1 MASRNEVLGTASIRC
16 EWPGCGKLWSTWRQF
31 ANHRRIHDVSD
42 LREPVMASLVEYRG
56 PGAGARQIRAQVEIR
71 GQFVHSL
78 GFVEGVYNR
87 DQASDDGF
95 DMGDC
100 NDHDDDSHDFEP
112 GSPSV
117 SNSLVLMGRRSL
129 GEGGCPDDYQNN
141 ILTYKKVIE
150 RVGKSQASGFNDSES
165 ESALALSVPPVT
177 TNESDLDFLQPQ
189 AEMTAS
195 RTVLEVTRQLVW
207 NRVTA
212 AESRQWFKMLKSP
225 GFKPSELENCST
237 IQSSMKSAGLLK
249 PHVQPRRANIGIGE
263 DFLVLMS
270 LF

>member
-1 MASRNEVLGTASIRC
+1 MESLNEVLGTASIRC
-16 EWPGCGKLWSTWRQF
+16 EWPGCGKFWSTWRQF

-78 GFVEGVYNR
+78 GFVKGVYHR

-95 DMGDC
+95 DMRDC
-100 NDHDDDSHDFEP
+100 DDLDDDSHDSEA

-117 SNSLVLMGRRSL
+117 GNNLALMGRRSL
-129 GEGGCPDDYQNN
+129 GEGGCPEDYQNN

-165 ESALALSVPPVT
+165 ALPLSVPLVT
-177 TNESDLDFLQPQ
+177 TNDSDLDFLQPQ

-195 RTVLEVTRQLVW
+195 RTVLEVTRELQ
-207 NRVTA
+207 VTA
-212 AESRQWFKMLKSP
+212 AESRQWFKMLKTP
-225 GFKPSELENCST
+225 GFKPSALENCST
-237 IQSSMKSAGLLK
+237 IQSSMKSVGLLK

-263 DFLVLMS
+263 NFLVLVS